1 MGNYRNF
8 DLVVYFVA
16 HGVKNIDEAK
26 LQEQID
32 FFGRY
37 MRLDKVY
44 IEPFRDGCFASE
56 EQLRLCR
63 DIFKRNGIRAQ
74 GGITT
79 SMPDPSGADPKQ
91 RIFNVLC
98 YNDEKMMDTLKQV
111 CEMNARVFDGFIID
125 DFFFTNCTCDKCRDG
140 RDRFNAEHGIT
151 DGSWQAY
158 RCDLMYRAS
167 QKYVIEPAKAQN
179 PDCKITIK
187 YPNWA
192 ESYQET
198 GYDPASQRNIF
209 DLIYTGT
216 ETRDP
221 VNTDQHLPRYLS
233 YSLMQYMEKMA
244 PGRNGGG
251 WFDPFDCRA
260 LDYYL
265 EQAYLTAFAKPR
277 EMMMF
282 CFQALADTVNVP
294 ALGFMLEKLDA
305 LLDKL
310 GKPVGIPCYVPDAS
324 QGEDNIHDY
333 LGMNGFPILPTP
345 DFEDDAPVMLLTASS
360 AYDTDIIDK
369 LEKYVAEGGKA
380 VVTAGFVKATLGK
393 GIERITSVRY
403 RDRRMSTDSFCAE
416 NSFFHDR
423 WERECSQKKLT
434 VPVMEFRNN
443 STWGAIC
450 KAISE
455 EDACTLL
462 ARDTY
467 GKGQMYTMVLPDAFS
482 DIKHLPQTVLSRM
495 RKELC
500 FNGVRLE
507 AKGQISIF
515 HYDND
520 AFVIY
525 PYVDNDT
532 YDSDITVCIKGAEH
546 ITSLSDSRRIEP
558 LYTHNGEAYFK
569 LRAQAGKF
577 SAYSIARN

>member
-1 MGNYRNF
+1 
-8 DLVVYFVA
+8 
-16 HGVKNIDEAK
+16 
-26 LQEQID
+26 
-32 FFGRY
+32 
-37 MRLDKVY
+37 
-44 IEPFRDGCFASE
+44 
-56 EQLRLCR
+56 
-63 DIFKRNGIRAQ
+63 
-74 GGITT
+74 
-79 SMPDPSGADPKQ
+79 
-91 RIFNVLC
+91 
-98 YNDEKMMDTLKQV
+98 
-111 CEMNARVFDGFIID
+111 
-125 DFFFTNCTCDKCRDG
+125 
-140 RDRFNAEHGIT
+140 
-151 DGSWQAY
+151 GS
-158 RCDLMYRAS
+158 
-167 QKYVIEPAKAQN
+167 
-179 PDCKITIK
+179 
-187 YPNWA
+187 
-192 ESYQET
+192 
-198 GYDPASQRNIF
+198 
-209 DLIYTGT
+209 
-216 ETRDP
+216 
-221 VNTDQHLPRYLS
+221 
-233 YSLMQYMEKMA
+233 
-244 PGRNGGG
+244 
-251 WFDPFDCRA
+251 
-260 LDYYL
+260 
-265 EQAYLTAFAKPR
+265 
-277 EMMMF
+277 
-282 CFQALADTVNVP
+282 
-294 ALGFMLEKLDA
+294 
-305 LLDKL
+305 
-310 GKPVGIPCYVPDAS
+310 PVGVPCYVPDAS
-324 QGEDNIHDY
+324 QGEDNVHDY

-345 DFEDDAPVMLLTASS
+345 DFENDAPVMLLTASS

-450 KAISE
+450 KAICE

-495 RKELC
+495 RRELC

-532 YDSDITVCIKGAEH
+532 YDSDITVCIKDAKY